1 MIPRRFRFS
10 FMTGEKH
17 PAESTAEESDDE
29 PLEEGALD
37 EDLVGDLDLLPLEG
51 ALNEEL
57 DVFLG
62 ALLVKSLSTGG
73 EVSDVEGIVG
83 RS

>member
-1 MIPRRFRFS
+1 MLIIPGRFCFS
-10 FMTGEKH
+10 FIPGEKH

-62 ALLVKSLSTGG
+62 ALLINFLS
-73 EVSDVEGIVG
+73 S
-83 RS
+83 